1 MTARF
6 QMGVRIKVYL
16 LRFLRKKWRTKIL
29 IRNEIQEDDQNLRGT
44 TTFLIA
50 KLLPRMIVILIL
62 QTKVGKTTKSLVI
75 VLKEN
80 LLRKSSKETE
90 MMFGKTLC

>member
-80 LLRKSSKETE
+80 LLRKSLKVTE
-90 MMFGKTLC
+90 MMLGKTLC

>member
-6 QMGVRIKVYL
+6 QMGVKIKVYL

-44 TTFLIA
+44 TTFLIV

-80 LLRKSSKETE
+80 LLRKSSKVTE
-90 MMFGKTLC
+90 MM

>member
-50 KLLPRMIVILIL
+50 KLLPRMILILIL

-80 LLRKSSKETE
+80 LLRKSLKVTE
-90 MMFGKTLC
+90 MM

>member
-1 MTARF
+1 MTTARF

-29 IRNEIQEDDQNLRGT
+29 IRNEIQEGDQSHRET
-44 TTFLIA
+44 MTFLIA

-62 QTKVGKTTKSLVI
+62 QTKVGRITKSSVI
-75 VLKEN
+75 VLKES
-80 LLRKSSKETE
+80 LLRKSLKETE
-90 MMFGKTLC
+90 MM

>member
-16 LRFLRKKWRTKIL
+16 LRFSRKKWRTKIL
-29 IRNEIQEDDQNLRGT
+29 IRNEIQEDDQNLRGK

-80 LLRKSSKETE
+80 LLRKSLKVTE
-90 MMFGKTLC
+90 MM

>member
-80 LLRKSSKETE
+80 LLRKSLKVTE
-90 MMFGKTLC
+90 MM